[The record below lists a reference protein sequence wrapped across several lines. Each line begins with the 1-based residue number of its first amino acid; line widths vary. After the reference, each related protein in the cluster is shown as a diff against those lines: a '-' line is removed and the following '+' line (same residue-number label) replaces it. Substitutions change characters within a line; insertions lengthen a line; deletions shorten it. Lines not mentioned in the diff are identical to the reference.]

1 MQMSEPPSLSVKIGF
16 PPAMWGVVGMWWR
29 AGAKPSPLQTSN
41 GLRVYTTH
49 VDVKIPVQVD
59 SRTLPSCP
67 GLLRGIQELTFQ
79 GFQLLLTLVGR
90 DSLKVS
96 VNMDENGCLID
107 TGTHCITRM
116 T

>member
-16 PPAMWGVVGMWWR
+16 PPAMWEVVGMRWR

-49 VDVKIPVQVD
+49 VDVKIP
-59 SRTLPSCP
+59 TLEPCGPCP

>member
-1 MQMSEPPSLSVKIGF
+1 MSEPPSLPVKIGF
-16 PPAMWGVVGMWWR
+16 PPAMWEVVGMRWR

-41 GLRVYTTH
+41 GLRVYRTH

-59 SRTLPSCP
+59 SPTLPACP

-79 GFQLLLTLVGR
+79 GFQLLLTQLVGR

-96 VNMDENGCLID
+96 VNMDKNGCLSD
-107 TGTHCITRM
+107 TGIQFLPKM

>member
-1 MQMSEPPSLSVKIGF
+1 MR
-16 PPAMWGVVGMWWR
+16 WR

-41 GLRVYTTH
+41 GLRVYRTH

-67 GLLRGIQELTFQ
+67 GLLCRGIQELTFQ
-79 GFQLLLTLVGR
+79 GFQLLLTQLVGR

-107 TGTHCITRM
+107 TGIQLHSKDDLTAGRVLPTHKTNFVLLH
-116 T
+116 TLY